1 MIAVSPESI
10 RVSAQLIAKI
20 GTAELTRPVSAS
32 RHAARRSSA
41 TVSWTPKRTRTI
53 GTSVSAPSDI
63 RIPTRSSGSSSRSP
77 ILMNMNEAPQ
87 SAASPSSIRR
97 WARRTPS
104 VTPYDRRVFHEA
116 VRAIAID
123 WSGARERERFALQA
137 AAAPPLR
144 LLGGFTRAEAAELLF
159 READRDPDLAVG
171 LDFAFSFPDWYVR
184 ELGVDARGLWE
195 LAARE
200 GEGWL
205 EEVRAPFWRRA
216 RDEALRGREALR
228 RTDREVGGAPKSVFQ
243 LVGAGQVGTG
253 TIRGLPLLDRLAR
266 AGFSVWPFEDA
277 RPPVAIEIYPRLF
290 RHAHAAARPLAGGN
304 PHAFDA
310 LISAEVMGRHLGEIR

>member
-41 TVSWTPKRTRTI
+41 TVSWTPKRTSTI
-53 GTSVSAPSDI
+53 GTSVKAPSVI

-144 LLGGFTRAEAAELLF
+144 LLGGFTRAEAAEFKVESHNHPSAVEPFQGAATGVGGILRDIVAMGARPIALL
-159 READRDPDLAVG
+159 DG
-171 LDFAFSFPDWYVR
+171 LRF
-184 ELGVDARGLWE
+184 GVD
-195 LAARE
+195 
-200 GEGWL
+200 GW
-205 EEVRAPFWRRA
+205 AFRR
-216 RDEALRGREALR
+216 
-228 RTDREVGGAPKSVFQ
+228 
-243 LVGAGQVGTG
+243 
-253 TIRGLPLLDRLAR
+253 
-266 AGFSVWPFEDA
+266 
-277 RPPVAIEIYPRLF
+277 
-290 RHAHAAARPLAGGN
+290 
-304 PHAFDA
+304 
-310 LISAEVMGRHLGEIR
+310 